1 MNKITPWLWFDGQAE
16 QAAHYYTS
24 IFKNSRMGTVS
35 RFGEGGPM
43 PAGSV
48 MTAEFEVEGQPF
60 VALNGGPDHNF
71 TEGVSF
77 YVDCASQE
85 EVDELWDKLTAGGG
99 EPGQC
104 GWLKDKYGVSWQIVP
119 HEFLDLMNDPDTEK
133 AGRVVQ
139 AMLKMSKL
147 DLAELRAAHEGRR

>member
-16 QAAHYYTS
+16 QAAHFYTS
-24 IFKNSRMGTVS
+24 IFKNSRMGDVS

-48 MTAEFEVEGQPF
+48 MTAQFEIDGQAF
-60 VALNGGPDHNF
+60 VALNGGPAHKF
-71 TEGVSF
+71 TEAVSF
-77 YVDCASQE
+77 YVDCESQE
-85 EVDELWDKLTAGGG
+85 EVDELWEKLAAGGG

-119 HEFLDLMNDPDTEK
+119 REFITLMNDPDPAR

-147 DLAELRAAHEGRR
+147 DLAVLRAAADG